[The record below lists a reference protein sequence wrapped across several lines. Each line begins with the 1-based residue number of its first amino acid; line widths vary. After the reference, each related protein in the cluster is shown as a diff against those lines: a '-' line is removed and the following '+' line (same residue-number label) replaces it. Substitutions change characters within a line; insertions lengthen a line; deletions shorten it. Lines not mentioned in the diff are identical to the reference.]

1 MREDVLQKL
10 LSIKEEKNLCISCV
24 LAQSLNGVIGI
35 GGDLP
40 WSEPEDLR
48 FFAKV
53 TKESWLIMGRKTWN
67 SFERSLPRGDLP
79 KGVLP
84 KGVLPKGVLPKGVL
98 PGRNLIILSDKGVTP
113 PSATKELILF
123 VPNVTKSLENI
134 PEKSRVCVVG
144 GSSIYTIY
152 FPLFDEIYV
161 TLVKIICEGDTFF
174 DIFSH
179 IRAREWRLE
188 EQRGLSRR
196 AELFHYKR
204 ISRESR

>member
-67 SFERSLPRGDLP
+67 SFERSLPRG
-79 KGVLP
+79 
-84 KGVLPKGVLPKGVL
+84 
-98 PGRNLIILSDKGVTP
+98 
-113 PSATKELILF
+113 
-123 VPNVTKSLENI
+123 
-134 PEKSRVCVVG
+134 
-144 GSSIYTIY
+144 GSS
-152 FPLFDEIYV
+152 
-161 TLVKIICEGDTFF
+161 
-174 DIFSH
+174 
-179 IRAREWRLE
+179 
-188 EQRGLSRR
+188 QRSSSQRSSSWEKLDHPFR
-196 AELFHYKR
+196 
-204 ISRESR
+204 